1 MAAVHG
7 SAAELF
13 APGYDFGAFVR
24 EATTDSKTDEHDTT
38 VFADNG
44 NKTFILGLREGEL
57 TAEGLWMGTPS
68 VTDDIDPLVSAW
80 LGDEDLPWLYM
91 PAGDTFG
98 LPARLLQGHI
108 TTWKIDGSVKDV
120 NKFSLAVKSSL
131 NTGGI
136 EPVLIHRALA
146 TAGTGTD
153 VAGTAIDN
161 GAATTNGGVGYV
173 INTAYTSGANAVKIQ
188 HSTDNSVWVD
198 LVTFTSIGAANV
210 VERIAVAP
218 GTTVNRYTRCI
229 HTITTTAKTY
239 ACSFG
244 RK

>member
-1 MAAVHG
+1 MAPVHG
-7 SAAELF
+7 SAAELY
-13 APGYDFGAFVR
+13 APGYDFGAFIR
-24 EATTDSKTDEHDTT
+24 EATTDSKTDEHDVTT
-38 VFADNG
+38 FASNG
-44 NKTFILGLREGEL
+44 NKEFILGLREGEL
-57 TAEGLWMGTPS
+57 TAEGLWMGTPA
-68 VTDDIDPLVSAW
+68 VTTDIDPIMAGF
-80 LGDEDLPWLYM
+80 LGDENLPWLFM
-91 PAGDTFG
+91 PSGDTFG
-98 LPARLLQGHI
+98 TPAKLINGHV
-108 TTWKIDGSVKDV
+108 TKWTCESPVKDV
-120 NKFSLAVKSSL
+120 NKCSLAVTGSTT
-131 NTGGI
+131 TGGI

-161 GAATTNGGVGYV
+161 GAASTNGGVGYV
-173 INTAYTSGANAVKIQ
+173 INTAYTSGALAVKIQ

-229 HTITTTAKTY
+229 HTVTTTAKTY